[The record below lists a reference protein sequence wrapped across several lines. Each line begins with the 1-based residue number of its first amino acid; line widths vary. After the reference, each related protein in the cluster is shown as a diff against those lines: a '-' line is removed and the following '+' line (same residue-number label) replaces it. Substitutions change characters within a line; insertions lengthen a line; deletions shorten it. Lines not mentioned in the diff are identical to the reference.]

1 MDIKDNPYFCEHIWT
16 HLYKHTDDDIKLCC
30 IDEGDSLGNLRT
42 KSLDEIRNGEE
53 YKKIRRDILA
63 GKKLDRCERCH
74 TSEENGLDSYR
85 LKGHETT
92 LSNFTEE
99 AKPIAY
105 LDYRADNVCNLAC
118 KSCGSPYSTKLIDAD
133 LKIGNISENE
143 AKKLRFVNKKNKNI
157 VEISDKISDVESI
170 YFAGGEPLLNQ
181 QHWDILEKLKKSSKL
196 ETTTLTYN
204 TNLTVLD
211 FKDYSVEEYW
221 PYSENLTIQASI
233 DGMGDSF
240 EYFRTG
246 AKWNN
251 ALKNFERVNKIR
263 KNSLHITSTF
273 HWMNLN
279 SVFSLCKF
287 LLENKI
293 ISDFNK
299 FDFNFMFGASGSV
312 EYTPPFAKDELLSN
326 VEDFKKYVI
335 TLEGMYVES
344 NFYKKLN
351 VIENNIINSNPSAND
366 LRNWIRKLKII
377 DNQYKTNINSILT
390 FKDDNINK
398 KILETYNSIES

>member
-30 IDEGDSLGNLRT
+30 IDDGDSLGNLRT

-63 GKKLDRCERCH
+63 GKKLDRCRRCH

-85 LKGHETT
+85 VKGHQTT

-118 KSCGSPYSTKLIDAD
+118 KSCGGPYSTKLIDTD
-133 LKIGNISENE
+133 LKLGNISEDE
-143 AKKLRFVNKKNKNI
+143 AKKLRFVNKENKNI
-157 VEISDKISDVESI
+157 TEISDKISDITSI

-196 ETTTLTYN
+196 ETTTLTYS

-246 AKWNN
+246 AKWNTV
-251 ALKNFERVNKIR
+251 LKNFERVNKIR

-299 FDFNFMFGASGSV
+299 FDFNFMFGPAGGI
-312 EYTPPFAKDELLSN
+312 EHTPLFAKDELLSDI
-326 VEDFKKYVI
+326 EDFKKYVI
-335 TLEGMYVES
+335 TLEGMHVES

-351 VIENNIINSNPSAND
+351 VIENNIINSNPGDND
-366 LRNWIRKLKII
+366 LRNWARKLKII

-390 FKDDNINK
+390 FKDDRINK

>member
-63 GKKLDRCERCH
+63 GKKLDRCRRCH

-85 LKGHETT
+85 VKGHQTT

-118 KSCGSPYSTKLIDAD
+118 KSCGGPYSTKLIDAD
-133 LKIGNISENE
+133 LKLGNISENE
-143 AKKLRFVNKKNKNI
+143 AKKLRFVNKENKNI
-157 VEISDKISDVESI
+157 TEISDKISDITSI

-251 ALKNFERVNKIR
+251 VLKNFERVNKIR

-299 FDFNFMFGASGSV
+299 FDFNFMFGASGGV
-312 EYTPPFAKDELLSN
+312 EYTPLFAKDELLSDI
-326 VEDFKKYVI
+326 EDFKKYVI
-335 TLEGMYVES
+335 TLEGMHVES

-351 VIENNIINSNPSAND
+351 VIKNNIINSNPVDDD
-366 LRNWIRKLKII
+366 LRDWVRKLKVI

-390 FKDDNINK
+390 FKDDRINK
-398 KILETYNSIES
+398 KILETYTSI

>member
-1 MDIKDNPYFCEHIWT
+1 MKIKDNPYFCEHMWT
-16 HLYKHTDDDIKLCC
+16 HLYKHTDDNVKLCC
-30 IDEGDSLGNLRT
+30 IDEGDSLGSLKT
-42 KSLDEIRNGEE
+42 KSIDEIRNGKE
-53 YKKIRRDILA
+53 YKKIRRDVLS
-63 GKKLDRCERCH
+63 GKKLDRCYRCYEAEER
-74 TSEENGLDSYR
+74 GWDSYR
-85 LKGHETT
+85 LKGHETN

-99 AKPIAY
+99 AKPIKF

-118 KSCGSPYSTKLIDAD
+118 KSCGGAYSTKLIDAD
-133 LKIGNISENE
+133 LKLGNISEDE
-143 AKKLRFVNKKNKNI
+143 AKKLRFVNKDNKNI
-157 VEISDKISDVESI
+157 SEIFDKITDVDNI

-181 QHWDILEKLKKSSKL
+181 QHWDILDHLKKLSKL
-196 ETTTLTYN
+196 ENTSLNYS

-211 FKDYSVEEYW
+211 FKKYSVDEYW
-221 PYSENLTIQASI
+221 PYPKNLTIQASI

-251 ALKNFERVNKIR
+251 VLKNFERVNKIR

-273 HWMNLN
+273 NWMNLN

-293 ISDFNK
+293 ISDFEK
-299 FDFNFMFGASGSV
+299 FDFNFMYGATGGV
-312 EYTPPFAKDELLSN
+312 QYTPIFAKDELLSDI
-326 VEDFKKYVI
+326 EDFKKYAI
-335 TLEGMYVES
+335 TVKGMYVKS
-344 NFYKKLN
+344 NFYKKLDAIKN
-351 VIENNIINSNPSAND
+351 SIINSNPVDDD
-366 LRNWIRKLKII
+366 LRNWVMKLKII

-390 FKDDNINK
+390 FKDDRINK

>member
-16 HLYKHTDDDIKLCC
+16 HLYKHTDDTVKLCC

-63 GKKLDRCERCH
+63 GKKLDRCSRCH

-92 LSNFTEE
+92 LLNFTEE

-118 KSCGSPYSTKLIDAD
+118 KSCGGPYSTKLIDAD
-133 LKIGNISENE
+133 LKLGNISENE
-143 AKKLRFVNKKNKNI
+143 AKKLRFVNKENKNI
-157 VEISDKISDVESI
+157 TEISDKISDITSI

-251 ALKNFERVNKIR
+251 VLKNFERVNKIR

-299 FDFNFMFGASGSV
+299 FDFNFMFGTSGGV
-312 EYTPPFAKDELLSN
+312 EHTPLFAKDELLSDI
-326 VEDFKKYVI
+326 EDFKKYVI
-335 TLEGMYVES
+335 TLEGMHVES

-351 VIENNIINSNPSAND
+351 VIKNNIINSNATDDD
-366 LRNWIRKLKII
+366 LCDWVRKLKII

-390 FKDDNINK
+390 FKDDRINK
-398 KILETYNSIES
+398 KILETYNSI